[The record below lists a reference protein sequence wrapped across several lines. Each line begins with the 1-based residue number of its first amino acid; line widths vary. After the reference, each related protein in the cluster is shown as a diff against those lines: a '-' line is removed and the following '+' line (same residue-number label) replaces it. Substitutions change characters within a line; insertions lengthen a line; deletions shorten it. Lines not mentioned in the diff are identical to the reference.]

1 LNAWFEAGAVCVG
14 MGSKL
19 IVKDL
24 VAAGDWK
31 GIEANVQNALAIIKA
46 FKEKSKSD

>member
-1 LNAWFEAGAVCVG
+1 

-24 VAAGDWK
+24 VAARDWK
-31 GIEANVQNALAIIKA
+31 GIEANVRNALAIIKA
-46 FKEKSKSD
+46 FKAKHKSA

>member
-1 LNAWFEAGAVCVG
+1 

-24 VAAGDWK
+24 VAAGDFESISQKVTQVLTW
-31 GIEANVQNALAIIKA
+31 IK
-46 FKEKSKSD
+46 EVRG